1 MKKLFLLLAL
11 AAPTANA
18 QSVSILTS
26 PSFVEQVG
34 MCTAYLKE
42 LGITH
47 TPLFDTKD
55 KVYNA
60 IYNIGF
66 QFATDE
72 MGFSL
77 KPVSELYNDRNCHRI
92 LAQEKQAYRNQQLKK
107 SRK

>member
-1 MKKLFLLLAL
+1 MKKLFLILAL
-11 AAPTANA
+11 AAPTAHA
-18 QSVSILTS
+18 ELDLQSPALVRNI
-26 PSFVEQVG
+26 G

-47 TPLFDTKD
+47 TPLFNTKD
-55 KVYNA
+55 K
-60 IYNIGF
+60 IYKSIYDLGF

-77 KPVSELYNDRNCHRI
+77 KPVSELYNDRQCHRI
-92 LAQEKQAYRNQQLKK
+92 LAQEKQAYRNQQIKK